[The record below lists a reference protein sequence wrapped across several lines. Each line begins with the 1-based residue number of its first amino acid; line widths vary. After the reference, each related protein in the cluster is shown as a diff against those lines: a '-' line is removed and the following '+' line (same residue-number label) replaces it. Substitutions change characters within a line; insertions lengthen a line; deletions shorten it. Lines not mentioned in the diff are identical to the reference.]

1 LSLTHDSQGEGEG
14 GSRKSPRLKEKNKA
28 GKTITKVAQELVA
41 KKCGIISDKEPLDGM
56 TLQQYMDLY
65 KQPLTEQSM
74 EAILKLAEVA
84 LKKEEKKKVKKLKKT
99 KEEDK
104 AKGIKGDLKKM
115 KEKKKRAQKQAPVG
129 ASA

>member
-1 LSLTHDSQGEGEG
+1 
-14 GSRKSPRLKEKNKA
+14 
-28 GKTITKVAQELVA
+28 
-41 KKCGIISDKEPLDGM
+41 M
-56 TLQQYMDLY
+56 MLQQYMDLY

-74 EAILKLAEVA
+74 EAILKLTEVA
-84 LKKEEKKKVKKLKKT
+84 VKKEKKKKVKMLKKT

-115 KEKKKRAQKQAPVG
+115 KEKKKRAQKEAPVD